1 MNENSTVRTVNGRYV
16 SYRYYGDTSS
26 TYNHGGIVV
35 IATHHDKEQHKV
47 FGGLCII
54 PNHVT
59 VRTKLPHGV
68 KLGSTEATTIAHAVP
83 HKYEQK
89 AARAIA
95 DARLHFA
102 MFGEWSSELDNEIS
116 KHAKWSPTSRFLT
129 AEEIDTKIEALRS
142 VIPPD
147 VEGGVAGK
155 LASYRRKLEGQSTF
169 DVATPE
175 CLHREESA
183 FEFEYNPEDYDTDL
197 TSEDI
202 DLLVEEAVDE
212 LKDAGKIPAWAG
224 NLGSSVNNDNIDYD
238 ETSLRVVN
246 TNTLEEPKFAI
257 VRVNCLDGNVVET
270 ETMTDEFDSLDELD
284 EYVSDLGSA
293 MEDGLNNDVPLIED
307 LDDVLAEEANG
318 GKWEND
324 VEAPEDDEDGD
335 EDVEPDSDEDG
346 DVERDPDEEHAR

>member
-1 MNENSTVRTVNGRYV
+1 MSENSTVRTVNGRYV

-59 VRTKLPHGV
+59 VRAKLPHGV
-68 KLGSTEATTIAHAVP
+68 MLGGTEAMTIAHAVP

-102 MFGEWSSELDNEIS
+102 MFGEWSNDLDNEIS
-116 KHAKWSPTSRFLT
+116 KHAKWSPTRRFLM
-129 AEEIDTKIEALRS
+129 AAEIDEKIEALRS
-142 VIPPD
+142 VIPSD
-147 VEGGVAGK
+147 VEGGIDEK
-155 LASYRRKLEGQSTF
+155 LSSYRRKLEGQSTF
-169 DVATPE
+169 DVAAPE
-175 CLHREESA
+175 CMHREESA
-183 FEFEYNPEDYDTDL
+183 FEFAYDPEDYEIDL

-224 NLGSSVNNDNIDYD
+224 NLVVAANEDNIDYD

-270 ETMTDEFDSLDELD
+270 ETLTDEFDSLDELD
-284 EYVSDLGSA
+284 EYISDLGSA
-293 MEDGLNNDVPLIED
+293 MEEGLNNDVPLIDD

-318 GKWEND
+318 GRWEND
-324 VEAPEDDEDGD
+324 NVVSEDDSDDD
-335 EDVEPDSDEDG
+335 EDVE
-346 DVERDPDEEHAR
+346 RDTDEEQTR